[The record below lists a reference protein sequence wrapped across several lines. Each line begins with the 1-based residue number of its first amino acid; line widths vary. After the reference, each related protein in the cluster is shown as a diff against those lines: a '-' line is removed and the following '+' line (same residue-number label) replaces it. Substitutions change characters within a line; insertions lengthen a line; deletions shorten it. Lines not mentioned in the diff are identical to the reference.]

1 MNSAE
6 RVQLSK
12 LMSYLLRHRPDE
24 AGLTLDENG
33 LVPLSALLAAIR
45 LRSGYTWVAAEDI
58 REVVAT
64 SDKQRFRLVG
74 VRPGEDC
81 IGARYGHNQRVR
93 PVAPGTPVEP
103 PELLYHGTA
112 RRAVPAILAAG
123 LQPRGRQFVHLS
135 TTPNSAR
142 GVGRRRDDQ
151 PALLVIH
158 AQSAHADGLTFYAPT
173 PDVYLVSH
181 VPPAYITL
189 APE

>member
-6 RVQLSK
+6 RVRLSK

-24 AGLTLDENG
+24 AGLTLDESG
-33 LVPLSALLAAIR
+33 LVPLTALLAAIR
-45 LRSGYTWVAAEDI
+45 LRPGYAWATAADI
-58 REVVAT
+58 QEVVAT
-64 SDKQRFRLVG
+64 SEKQRFWLT
-74 VRPGEDC
+74 GER
-81 IGARYGHNQRVR
+81 IGARYGHSQRVR

-103 PELLYHGTA
+103 PELLYHGTT
-112 RRAVPAILAAG
+112 RRAAPSILATG

-135 TTPNSAR
+135 TTPDSAR

-151 PALLVIH
+151 TALLVIH
-158 AQSAHADGLTFYAPT
+158 AQSAHADGLIFYAPT

-189 APE
+189 ATE